1 MKKIALNSAK
11 QSTTMF
17 LSDPDIEA
25 KYDALVKT
33 QTEEL
38 INKISQLNEKDSFVK
53 FVREDK
59 SAIDDL
65 ITLLGVSEEK
75 FKRVI
80 SWVRIKR
87 GYVFDAEWSSS
98 ALRQKMLQDNKI
110 MNLMFELITEGYR
123 SPTLT
128 PVIPSFILSDFR
140 LDESRLCLLKNKEY
154 VCHLIKTSLSTK
166 YNSEYCT
173 YYDNI
178 VCKKIREIANHT
190 GSLYEPNS
198 AIPNTPFTNVA
209 YIEKDSMYII
219 INSKFYLTT
228 SSSQTRYAKYLQ
240 QISATAQSYAN
251 IIVINMLDGAGW
263 IGRSADYSK
272 IYYACK
278 YFLNLNNIGQ
288 IECIINELNR

>member
-17 LSDPDIEA
+17 LSAPDIEA
-25 KYDALVKT
+25 KYKKLVNS
-33 QTEEL
+33 QIAEL
-38 INKISQLNEKDSFVK
+38 IDKISQLNKKDGFVK

-80 SWVRIKR
+80 SWIRIKR

-98 ALRQKMLQDNKI
+98 AIRQKMLQDNKI
-110 MNLMFELITEGYR
+110 MDLIFELITEGYR

-128 PVIPSFILSDFR
+128 SVIPSFILDDFR
-140 LDESRLCLLKNKEY
+140 LDLSRLTLLKNRDY
-154 VCHLIKTSLSTK
+154 VCHLIKSSLSTK

-178 VCKKIREIANHT
+178 VGKKIREIANHT
-190 GSLYEPNS
+190 RSLYEPNS
-198 AIPNTPFTNVA
+198 VIPNTPFTGVA
-209 YIEKDSMYII
+209 YIEMGGKYII

-228 SSSQTRYAKYLQ
+228 SSSQTRYAEHLQ
-240 QISATAQSYAN
+240 NISATAQSYAN

-263 IGRSADYSK
+263 IGRSADYNK

-288 IECIINELNR
+288 LENIVNELNQ